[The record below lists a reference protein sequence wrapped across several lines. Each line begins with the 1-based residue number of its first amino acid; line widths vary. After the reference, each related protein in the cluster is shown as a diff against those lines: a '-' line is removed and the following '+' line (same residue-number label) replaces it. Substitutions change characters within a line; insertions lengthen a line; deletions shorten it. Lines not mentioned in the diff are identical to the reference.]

1 LKELINKTGIIPTKE
16 MFENPKLIYRY
27 NKTDDVLIMLINIPP
42 IAQYINEFG
51 SWFKALIAAGTIEN
65 ERIKN
70 ARGYLC
76 IARDGHECYSLSEKL
91 IDDWLTKNKIEH
103 EKETKY
109 PFDNELNPYG
119 MRTDWLIDKTY
130 VEFAGLLGDPYYDE
144 RIEKKKTLAE
154 KYKFELI
161 IIDMKDLGRL
171 EEKLGKFI

>member
-1 LKELINKTGIIPTKE
+1 
-16 MFENPKLIYRY
+16 
-27 NKTDDVLIMLINIPP
+27 
-42 IAQYINEFG
+42 
-51 SWFKALIAAGTIEN
+51 
-65 ERIKN
+65 
-70 ARGYLC
+70 
-76 IARDGHECYSLSEKL
+76 
-91 IDDWLTKNKIEH
+91 
-103 EKETKY
+103 
-109 PFDNELNPYG
+109 